1 MPISREAFDKGL
13 SAFED
18 SIIDFLNKNSH
29 NAYTMEELA
38 DTVGADMS
46 SLLGPLT
53 FSLRLSSLLGRGLIR
68 SKIIGGI
75 TYYTSAKT
83 GS

>member
-13 SAFED
+13 SPSED
-18 SIIDFLNKNSH
+18 AIIDFLNKNSH

-46 SLLGPLT
+46 SFLGPFI
-53 FSLRLSSLLGRGLIR
+53 FSLRLSSLLGKSLIR
-68 SKIIGGI
+68 SKVIGNA
-75 TYYTSAKT
+75 TYYTSAKA
-83 GS
+83 SS

>member
-13 SAFED
+13 SPSED
-18 SIIDFLNKNSH
+18 AIIDFLNKNSH

-46 SLLGPLT
+46 SLLAPLT
-53 FSLRLSSLLGRGLIR
+53 FSLRLSSLIERGLIR
-68 SKIIGGI
+68 SKMIGGK
-75 TYYTSAKT
+75 TYYTSAKA